1 MSSATPSIIT
11 TPCLASLF
19 RTSLFQFVALKQP
32 ARLLEQFAGGRIFL
46 ASSALIV
53 VIAITTTAVA
63 TTLLLTGAPGT
74 NAIVVI
80 AACAD
85 APSAG

>member
-1 MSSATPSIIT
+1 MSTATVSIIT
-11 TPCLASLF
+11 TPCLTSFF
-19 RTSLFQFVALKQP
+19 RTSLLQLAALKQP
-32 ARLLEQFAGGRIFL
+32 ARLLEQLACGGIFL
-46 ASSALIV
+46 ASSALVV

-63 TTLLLTGAPGT
+63 TTLLLTGAPGA